1 MAERRPALPALEAL
15 HTPGLAEFRARQ
27 GLACMARP
35 QKVARP
41 VGATFEMALAQ
52 NHDT

>member
-1 MAERRPALPALEAL
+1 L
-15 HTPGLAEFRARQ
+15 
-27 GLACMARP
+27 ARP